1 MNPKDIVLPP
11 PLPMHKETTLLY
23 SPINRTSFESD
34 STFMSDD
41 SDLNEH
47 DFWQAHS
54 STMIISP
61 TQNKP
66 ISLAAQVKRILGTV
80 IQETDQAIEQ
90 EWDQSRQRLDQT
102 LIHLP
107 HIHL

>member
-1 MNPKDIVLPP
+1 MNPKDIILPP
-11 PLPMHKETTLLY
+11 PVPMHKEPTLLY
-23 SPINRTSFESD
+23 SPMHRISFESD

-61 TQNKP
+61 IQNKP
-66 ISLAAQVKRILGTV
+66 ISLATQVKRILGSV